1 MNVVDSV
8 KDIIVSLNEDP
19 ETEVK
24 LQMLRKEIA
33 REYVKKLKKEKPDIL
48 ITVAEDKVLDYLID
62 DWFTDQFHD
71 AAVGK
76 MINVMSWFSGELKE
90 FREKLNSASTEDE
103 LIVLKSQIGVG
114 EEPKENQWSSVTE
127 ENQWSSVTEENQW
140 SSVTEENQNIDN
152 GDGMEEAKELSQS
165 SQFNTFNHLDSWL
178 VVSSE
183 KKENL
188 WRVEGFDVAKI
199 HSEPARKNPKTWV
212 TLCAATAKFNAQKFG
227 LTFPSGNAW
236 DASTSKPIEQEY
248 RASLPISKKEERPN
262 WNWKPLSIA
271 DFDAMKDV
279 NVADIYPDSKSKYGH
294 RAVAFRDQTGEWMVL
309 DPYIKV
315 PWTDATEPKKL
326 EDYMKIRKVYK
337 AHFYAV

>member
-19 ETEVK
+19 ETEAK

-76 MINVMSWFSGELKE
+76 MIDVMSWFSGELKE

-114 EEPKENQWSSVTE
+114 EEPK
-127 ENQWSSVTEENQW
+127 ENQW

-326 EDYMKIRKVYK
+326 EDYMKIRKVFK
-337 AHFYAV
+337 GHFYAV

>member
-1 MNVVDSV
+1 MNVLDSV

-19 ETEVK
+19 ETEAK

-76 MINVMSWFSGELKE
+76 MIDFMSWFSGELKE

-114 EEPKENQWSSVTE
+114 EEPKENQWSSVI
-127 ENQWSSVTEENQW
+127 
-140 SSVTEENQNIDN
+140 EENQNIDN

-178 VVSSE
+178 VVSRE

-199 HSEPARKNPKTWV
+199 HSAPARKNPKTWV

-326 EDYMKIRKVYK
+326 EDYMKIRKVFK
-337 AHFYAV
+337 GHFYAV

>member
-1 MNVVDSV
+1 
-8 KDIIVSLNEDP
+8 
-19 ETEVK
+19 
-24 LQMLRKEIA
+24 
-33 REYVKKLKKEKPDIL
+33 
-48 ITVAEDKVLDYLID
+48 
-62 DWFTDQFHD
+62 
-71 AAVGK
+71 
-76 MINVMSWFSGELKE
+76 
-90 FREKLNSASTEDE
+90 
-103 LIVLKSQIGVG
+103 
-114 EEPKENQWSSVTE
+114 
-127 ENQWSSVTEENQW
+127 
-140 SSVTEENQNIDN
+140 
-152 GDGMEEAKELSQS
+152 MEEAKELSQS

-178 VVSSE
+178 VVSRE

-199 HSEPARKNPKTWV
+199 HSAPARKNPKTWV

>member
-19 ETEVK
+19 ETEAK

-76 MINVMSWFSGELKE
+76 MIDFMSWFSGELKE

-114 EEPKENQWSSVTE
+114 EEPKENQWSSVI
-127 ENQWSSVTEENQW
+127 
-140 SSVTEENQNIDN
+140 EENQNIDN

-178 VVSSE
+178 VVSRE

-199 HSEPARKNPKTWV
+199 HSAPARKNPKTWV

-326 EDYMKIRKVYK
+326 EDYMKIRKVFK
-337 AHFYAV
+337 GHFYAV

>member
-1 MNVVDSV
+1 
-8 KDIIVSLNEDP
+8 
-19 ETEVK
+19 
-24 LQMLRKEIA
+24 
-33 REYVKKLKKEKPDIL
+33 
-48 ITVAEDKVLDYLID
+48 
-62 DWFTDQFHD
+62 
-71 AAVGK
+71 
-76 MINVMSWFSGELKE
+76 
-90 FREKLNSASTEDE
+90 
-103 LIVLKSQIGVG
+103 
-114 EEPKENQWSSVTE
+114 
-127 ENQWSSVTEENQW
+127 
-140 SSVTEENQNIDN
+140 
-152 GDGMEEAKELSQS
+152 MEEAKELSQS
-165 SQFNTFNHLDSWL
+165 SQFDTFNHLDSWL
-178 VVSSE
+178 VVSRE

-199 HSEPARKNPKTWV
+199 HSVPARKNPKTWV

-326 EDYMKIRKVYK
+326 EDYMKIRKVFK
-337 AHFYAV
+337 GHFYAV

>member
-1 MNVVDSV
+1 MNVLDFV

-19 ETEVK
+19 ETEAK

-33 REYVKKLKKEKPDIL
+33 REYVKKLKKEKLDIL

-76 MINVMSWFSGELKE
+76 MIDFMSWFSGELKE

-127 ENQWSSVTEENQW
+127 ENQ
-140 SSVTEENQNIDN
+140 NIDN

-178 VVSSE
+178 VVSRE

-199 HSEPARKNPKTWV
+199 HSAPARKNPKTWV

-326 EDYMKIRKVYK
+326 EDYMKIRKVFK
-337 AHFYAV
+337 GHFYAV

>member
-19 ETEVK
+19 ETEAK

-76 MINVMSWFSGELKE
+76 MIDVMSWFSGELKE

-114 EEPKENQWSSVTE
+114 EEPK
-127 ENQWSSVTEENQW
+127 ENQW

>member
-1 MNVVDSV
+1 MNVLDSV

-19 ETEVK
+19 ETEAK

-76 MINVMSWFSGELKE
+76 MIDVMSWFSGELKE

-114 EEPKENQWSSVTE
+114 EEPK
-127 ENQWSSVTEENQW
+127 ENQW

>member
-1 MNVVDSV
+1 MNVLDSV

-19 ETEVK
+19 EIEAK

-33 REYVKKLKKEKPDIL
+33 REYVKKLKKEKPDVL

-76 MINVMSWFSGELKE
+76 MIDFMSWFAGELKE
-90 FREKLNSASTEDE
+90 FREKLNRASTEDE

-114 EEPKENQWSSVTE
+114 EEPKENQWSSVI
-127 ENQWSSVTEENQW
+127 
-140 SSVTEENQNIDN
+140 EENQNIDN
-152 GDGMEEAKELSQS
+152 GDGMEETKELSQS

-178 VVSSE
+178 VVSRE

-199 HSEPARKNPKTWV
+199 HSAPARKNPKTWV

-248 RASLPISKKEERPN
+248 RASLPMSKKEERPN

-326 EDYMKIRKVYK
+326 EDYMKIRKVFK
-337 AHFYAV
+337 GHFYAV

>member
-19 ETEVK
+19 ETEAK

-114 EEPKENQWSSVTE
+114 EEPK
-127 ENQWSSVTEENQW
+127 ENQW

-326 EDYMKIRKVYK
+326 EDYMKIRKVFK
-337 AHFYAV
+337 GHFYAV